1 MGIYQL
7 LVRAYNTTM
16 ETLLGT
22 TTFVLHKVAVAS
34 RRAIA
39 DRLGEKPG
47 LTLWQF
53 AALAELDERGPV
65 AQNTLATALG
75 MDPSDMVRLMDELI
89 HSRRVKRD
97 RDPAD
102 RRRYQVTLTASGRK
116 ALAAG
121 RSVVREVEKASLAP
135 LTAAERAT
143 LRDLAVKIHQR
154 NG

>member
-1 MGIYQL
+1 
-7 LVRAYNTTM
+7 M

-22 TTFVLHKVAVAS
+22 TTFVLHKVAVTS

-53 AALAELDERGPV
+53 AALAELDERGSA
-65 AQNTLATALG
+65 AQNALAAALG

-89 HSRRVKRD
+89 DRRLVARD

-102 RRRYQVTLTASGRK
+102 RRRYRVRLTAGGRK
-116 ALAAG
+116 VLAAG
-121 RSVVREVEKASLAP
+121 RNVVREVEKATLAP

-143 LRDLAVKIHQR
+143 LHDLALKIHRR
-154 NG
+154 NQ

>member
-1 MGIYQL
+1 MP
-7 LVRAYNTTM
+7 M

-39 DRLGEKPG
+39 EQLAERPG

-53 AALAELDERGPV
+53 AALAELDDRGPV
-65 AQNTLATALG
+65 AQNALAAALG

-89 HSRRVKRD
+89 GRRLVARD

-102 RRRYQVTLTASGRK
+102 RRRYQVRLA
-116 ALAAG
+116 AAG
-121 RSVVREVEKASLAP
+121 RKTLATGRNVVREAEKATLAP

-143 LRDLAVKIHQR
+143 LRDLALKIHRQTA
-154 NG
+154 

>member
-1 MGIYQL
+1 
-7 LVRAYNTTM
+7 M

-39 DRLGEKPG
+39 DRLGEKPR

-53 AALAELDERGPV
+53 AALAELDDRGPV
-65 AQNTLATALG
+65 AQNALAAALG

-89 HSRRVKRD
+89 DRRLVARD

-102 RRRYQVTLTASGRK
+102 RRRYRVTLTAGGRK
-116 ALAAG
+116 TLAAG
-121 RSVVREVEKASLAP
+121 RNVVREVEKATLAP

-143 LRDLAVKIHQR
+143 LRDLAVKIHR
-154 NG
+154 RDG

>member
-1 MGIYQL
+1 MP
-7 LVRAYNTTM
+7 M

-39 DRLGEKPG
+39 ERLAERPG

-53 AALAELDERGPV
+53 AALAELDDRGPV
-65 AQNTLATALG
+65 AQNALAAALG

-89 HSRRVKRD
+89 GRRLVARD

-102 RRRYQVTLTASGRK
+102 RRRYQVRLAAGGRK
-116 ALAAG
+116 ALATG
-121 RSVVREVEKASLAP
+121 RNVVREAEKATLAP

-143 LRDLAVKIHQR
+143 LRDLALKIHR
-154 NG
+154 RTA

>member
-1 MGIYQL
+1 MD
-7 LVRAYNTTM
+7 
-16 ETLLGT
+16 TLLGT

-39 DRLGEKPG
+39 DRLAERPG

-53 AALAELDERGPV
+53 AALAEVDESGPV
-65 AQNTLATALG
+65 AQNALATSLG

-89 HSRRVKRD
+89 ERRLLARD

-102 RRRYQVTLTASGRK
+102 RRRYRVTLTAAGRK
-116 ALAAG
+116 ALTAG
-121 RSVVREVEKASLAP
+121 RAGVREVEKATLAP

-143 LRDLAVKIHQR
+143 LRELAVKIYRQ